1 MVDQTNPTQQFHTYQ
16 APDATPMS
24 ERPTSALQT
33 WLGRAGVTP
42 SMIETV
48 RKNVTAT
55 NLGSTVEKA
64 REYARLNP
72 SKVLGGMA
80 ALVIGAGLLRNRNKN
95 K

>member
-24 ERPTSALQT
+24 ERPQSAMAK

-42 SMIETV
+42 SMMEAV
-48 RKNVTAT
+48 RKNVT
-55 NLGSTVEKA
+55 GSNIGGRVEKA

-80 ALVIGAGLLRNRNKN
+80 ALVIGAGLLRNRNRN